1 LRVCSLEIF
10 PVYFRLTLSTGEL
23 ANTQIKAI
31 FGLAEDGNRLKD
43 YLIGLT
49 TLLIPNRKKNATH
62 LVRAIDQSP
71 LQKHH
76 L

>member
-1 LRVCSLEIF
+1 MSFTPHNVFVEQESQWREQLRVCSLEIF

-31 FGLAEDGNRLKD
+31 FGLAEDGNKLKD

-49 TLLIPNRKKNATH
+49 TLLTF
-62 LVRAIDQSP
+62 L
-71 LQKHH
+71 L
-76 L
+76 